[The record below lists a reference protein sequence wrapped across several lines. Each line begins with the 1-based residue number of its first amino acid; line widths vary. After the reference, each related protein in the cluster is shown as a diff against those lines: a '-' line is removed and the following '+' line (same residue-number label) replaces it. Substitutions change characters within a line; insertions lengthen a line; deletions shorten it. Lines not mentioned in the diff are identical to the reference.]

1 MVAPAWTLTVAQ
13 VTSVE
18 VASAGVPRSWGHWR
32 STSRPIAVLWSLRP
46 LLCDDGVG
54 GVRFGLQARWRRR
67 RAAKERLIATLL
79 VGGGVADC
87 EADSKPTLDTSLI
100 ESNEIIS

>member
-46 LLCDDGVG
+46 LLCGDGVG
-54 GVRFGLQARWRRR
+54 GVRFGFQARWRRR

-79 VGGGVADC
+79 VGRRCSGLRSGL
-87 EADSKPTLDTSLI
+87 EAHSRHI
-100 ESNEIIS
+100 AHRE